1 MMQQM
6 FVMFSCLICLN
17 MRWMNAELLPI
28 ILDWE
33 RCSWDHQND
42 SAHMFIMFIVICYG
56 WKRLKFGGIK
66 LRLNRRHSVQMW
78 HAYMYCGIDDFL
90 CMAYAVYARIML
102 LLRCVRKKV
111 YLFFYFH
118 WFVNPYY
125 AMPFHWYW
133 LTPPPLPPTA
143 QITYI
148 FIQFLIDLID
158 IIHLNEA
165 IAIQEFAIVAHTVFC
180 LEYPIWFEYNDNLHR
195 QNRTEFRHQRKIKY
209 LLLHLVRVR
218 ESECVSLSRFTLQHT
233 YVYSILVHII
243 IHTNEIQN
251 IGASHSS
258 LFLYIALGSIRR
270 NIGLSHP
277 LRILSSQFIW
287 L

>member
-1 MMQQM
+1 MT
-6 FVMFSCLICLN
+6 VLTCSSCLLLSV
-17 MRWMNAELLPI
+17 MAE
-28 ILDWE
+28 
-33 RCSWDHQND
+33 
-42 SAHMFIMFIVICYG
+42 
-56 WKRLKFGGIK
+56 KRLKFGGIK

-143 QITYI
+143 QITYT
-148 FIQFLIDLID
+148 FIQFLINLID

-180 LEYPIWFEYNDNLHR
+180 LEYPI
-195 QNRTEFRHQRKIKY
+195 
-209 LLLHLVRVR
+209 
-218 ESECVSLSRFTLQHT
+218 
-233 YVYSILVHII
+233 
-243 IHTNEIQN
+243 
-251 IGASHSS
+251 
-258 LFLYIALGSIRR
+258 
-270 NIGLSHP
+270 
-277 LRILSSQFIW
+277 
-287 L
+287 